1 MWGVLGNIV
10 IKVQAKKPEREAT
23 RECEAVVQ
31 SKLLVESK
39 GLYIYHWRAK
49 ILVTCL
55 FTSLLNVTLFIVM

>member
-1 MWGVLGNIV
+1 MF
-10 IKVQAKKPEREAT
+10 KTKKTGERAT

-31 SKLLVESK
+31 SKLLVEFK
-39 GLYIYHWRAK
+39 GFQIYHSQAK